1 MFNDDTRE
9 NDERVRTRET
19 AKDRFLSFEKDY

>member
-1 MFNDDTRE
+1 MFDDDTRE

-19 AKDRFLSFEKDY
+19 VEDRFLSFEKDY